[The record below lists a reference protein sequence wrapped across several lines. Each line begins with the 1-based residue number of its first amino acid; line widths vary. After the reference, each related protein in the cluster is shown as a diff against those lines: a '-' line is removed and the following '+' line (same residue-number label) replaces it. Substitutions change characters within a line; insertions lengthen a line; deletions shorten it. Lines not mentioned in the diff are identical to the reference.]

1 MLARGFEMRM
11 AFLVST
17 TVAALVAGAATV
29 FASERHSADQQVS
42 ADPRGTVEV
51 SNFAGRVEVTGWDK
65 PLVSVHSN
73 LTGDIEN
80 VDVQSD
86 HGRTSIKV
94 RMHRFSFGFGGE
106 ADLEIKIPKGS
117 ELDVTSVSADVIS
130 NGMVG
135 VQRLKTV
142 SGAIRADIGPG
153 DTEAKTVS
161 GEIVLRGN
169 GKPVALH
176 TTSISGSIR
185 LEHGAGDVEATTVS
199 GDLSFQL
206 DPGRAIRMRN
216 TSGSINI
223 QGKLAKDAD
232 IDAQTVSGEVRLH
245 APAENGYEYEVS
257 TFSGDIRDCFNV
269 KPEKTSQY
277 GPGERLNGALG
288 KGEGHVR
295 IKTMSGSVDLCDK

>member
-1 MLARGFEMRM
+1 MRM
-11 AFLVST
+11 TLLLST
-17 TVAALVAGAATV
+17 TVVALAAGATV
-29 FASERHSADQQVS
+29 LASEHHSSDQQVN

-51 SNFAGRVEVTGWDK
+51 SNFAGRIEVTGWDK

-73 LTGDIEN
+73 LSGEIDN
-80 VDVQSD
+80 VDIQSD

-94 RMHRFSFGFGGE
+94 RMHGFSFRFGGGGE
-106 ADLEIKIPKGS
+106 ADLDIKIPRGS
-117 ELDVTSVSADVIS
+117 ELDVTSVSAEVIS
-130 NGMVG
+130 NGVVG
-135 VQRLKTV
+135 MQRLKTV
-142 SGAIRADIGPG
+142 SGSIRAEIGPA
-153 DTEAKTVS
+153 DAEVKTVS

-169 GKPVALH
+169 GKPGELH

-199 GDLSFQL
+199 GDLSVQL

-216 TSGSINI
+216 TSGLISI

-232 IDAQTVSGEVRLH
+232 VDAQTVSGEVRLH
-245 APAENGYEYEVS
+245 APAESGYGYEVS
-257 TFSGDIRDCFNV
+257 TFSGEIRDCFNV
-269 KPEKTSQY
+269 KPEKTSEY

-295 IKTMSGSVDLCDK
+295 IKTMSGSIDLCDK

>member
-1 MLARGFEMRM
+1 MRLALLLSM
-11 AFLVST
+11 
-17 TVAALVAGAATV
+17 TVVALATAATV
-29 FASERHSADQQVS
+29 PASDQHSSDQQVS

-51 SNFAGRVEVTGWDK
+51 SNFAGRIEVTGWDK

-73 LTGDIEN
+73 LSGGIDN

-86 HGRTSIKV
+86 RGRTSIKV
-94 RMHRFSFGFGGE
+94 RMHRFSLGFGGE
-106 ADLEIKIPKGS
+106 ADLDIKIPSGS

-130 NGMVG
+130 TGMVG

-142 SGAIRADIGPG
+142 SGSIRADIGQG

-161 GEIVLRGN
+161 GEIVLRGS

-185 LEHGAGDVEATTVS
+185 VEHGAGDVEATTIS
-199 GDLSFQL
+199 GDLSVQL
-206 DPGRAIRMRN
+206 DPGRTIRMRN
-216 TSGSINI
+216 TSGRISI

-232 IDAQTVSGEVRLH
+232 VDAQTVSGDVRLH

-288 KGEGHVR
+288 KGGGHVR
-295 IKTMSGSVDLCDK
+295 IKTMSGGIDLCDK